1 MAARPQEE
9 EDLGALVHRIT
20 EDTTRLVRLEIE
32 LAKEQAKESLI
43 RSLKAGIFIG
53 VALGCALFG
62 IIYAVGAIPAAIGS
76 ALGHPWLGWL
86 IFGVL
91 LLIAAAISGYVGYR
105 RVMATVQV
113 TKEAVSSMKEDL
125 EWVKELPKRGVERS
139 S

>member
-32 LAKEQAKESLI
+32 VAKEQAKETAI
-43 RSLKAGIFIG
+43 RALKAGIFIG
-53 VALGCALFG
+53 VAAALAVLGL
-62 IIYAVGAIPAAIGS
+62 IYAVGAVPAEIGS
-76 ALGHPWLGWL
+76 LLGHPWLGWL
-86 IFGVL
+86 LSGA
-91 LLIAAAISGYVGYR
+91 LLIALAAVSGLIGWR
-105 RVMATVQV
+105 RVKATMQT
-113 TKEAVSSMKEDL
+113 TKDAVSSMKEDL